1 VNAEYAERAD
11 RTNPAHPD
19 DSPESGQPPEAHD
32 AVAGAGPASQ
42 STEQEPER
50 ELTVFQQV
58 QQMNVAQKVKF
69 AFRTDKEGR
78 ALLLKDTSKLVV
90 MAVLNSPKITEQEIE
105 GVAKSRNVSEDV
117 LRAIARK
124 KEWMGNYVIKLGL
137 ASNPK
142 TPIAIAMSQLPLLK
156 TRDLGFLGKDRGVPE
171 AIRNAAQR
179 LVRQRLEKA

>member
-1 VNAEYAERAD
+1 MNAEPAKPLEPSESSQQPDAGEAARA
-11 RTNPAHPD
+11 AQAA
-19 DSPESGQPPEAHD
+19 QPTP
-32 AVAGAGPASQ
+32 
-42 STEQEPER
+42 TENEPER

-58 QQMNVAQKVKF
+58 QRMNVAEKVKF

-124 KEWMGNYVIKLGL
+124 KEWMANYTIKLGL
-137 ASNPK
+137 AGNPK
-142 TPIAIAMSQLPLLK
+142 TPIGIALSQLPLLK

-171 AIRNAAQR
+171 AVRNAAQR
-179 LVRQRLEKA
+179 LARQRLEKG